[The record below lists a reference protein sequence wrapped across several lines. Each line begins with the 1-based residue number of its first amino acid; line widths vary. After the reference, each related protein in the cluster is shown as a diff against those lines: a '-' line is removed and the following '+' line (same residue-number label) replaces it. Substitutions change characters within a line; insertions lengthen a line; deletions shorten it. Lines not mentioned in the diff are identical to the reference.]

1 MRPGRPGARAVEKA
15 KAGDEGIALGRFGH
29 IGAIFAGDQP
39 SGHPAAI
46 ILFLPCSQEHL
57 TIFHDANLIETRTYK
72 RSFTENSAFE
82 YGKERGRRSTVDRR
96 DEIEA
101 ARPVVGE
108 TMTGT
113 LRWDPRNKLRQDHQ
127 KST

>member
-1 MRPGRPGARAVEKA
+1 M
-15 KAGDEGIALGRFGH
+15 
-29 IGAIFAGDQP
+29 
-39 SGHPAAI
+39 
-46 ILFLPCSQEHL
+46 
-57 TIFHDANLIETRTYK
+57 TIFHDTSLIDTHAYK
-72 RSFTENSAFE
+72 RYFTQNSACE

-113 LRWDPRNKLRQDHQ
+113 LRWDPRNKLRQVHQ